1 MSQPKTP
8 ATPTPSPQQL
18 QKISTQLREL
28 NAAYKAAVAGG
39 PARGSVSGSK
49 SGK

>member
-1 MSQPKTP
+1 MNQPKTP
-8 ATPTPSPQQL
+8 ATSTPSPQQL

-39 PARGSVSGSK
+39 AGRGSGSK